1 LIDTIVINANIIFI
15 INSILI
21 MSIITIIIIIGSTIV
36 IIVTILVIVG
46 YPYLKSSIYLVCRCS
61 ARLLS
66 QSVALTLRQLQREEY
81 EAHVADLIRY
91 RTRPIHL
98 PASHSL
104 FQLTS

>member
-1 LIDTIVINANIIFI
+1 
-15 INSILI
+15 

-91 RTRPIHL
+91 QTPSS
-98 PASHSL
+98 ASQSQPLLSHIIGCSKPN
-104 FQLTS
+104 Q